1 MNSTGG
7 NVERTDEVTED
18 MTSAPESVLERAKAF
33 GPSALMT
40 PANAL
45 TMARIALSPVVFWM
59 ILSSDLD
66 TLADWWVASLAFLI
80 GITDGF
86 DGWLA
91 RKYGS
96 TRSGAFLDPLAD
108 KVLVLGSM
116 ICLAMVGRFTWV
128 PVVLVGTRELVVSAL
143 RSYWGRKGLAIQ
155 ASPLAKAK
163 TVVLSFGCLFTLVPP
178 LADDPAW
185 PADGLL
191 WIGVGLALVSGAQY
205 VVAGSRSTSTMA
217 R

>member
-1 MNSTGG
+1 MSGGG
-7 NVERTDEVTED
+7 NASGSDEVGREMQTATPTD
-18 MTSAPESVLERAKAF
+18 ATY
-33 GPSALMT
+33 GPSALWT
-40 PANAL
+40 PANVL
-45 TMARIALSPVVFWM
+45 TVVRIALSPVVFWM
-59 ILSSDLD
+59 ILQADPD
-66 TLADWWVASLAFLI
+66 DLADWRVAVLAFLI

-91 RKYGS
+91 RKYGT

-116 ICLAMVGRFTWV
+116 ICLASVGRIPWL
-128 PVVLVGTRELVVSAL
+128 PVVLVGAREIVISAL
-143 RSYWGRKGLAIQ
+143 RSWWGRRGLAIQ

-163 TVVLSFGCLFTLVPP
+163 TVVLSFGCLFTLVPG

-185 PADGLL
+185 PADGLIA
-191 WIGVGLALVSGAQY
+191 IGTVLALVSGAQY
-205 VVAGSRSTSTMA
+205 VVAGSRATSTMA

>member
-1 MNSTGG
+1 MSDGG
-7 NVERTDEVTED
+7 NLDDAEAVGGE
-18 MTSAPESVLERAKAF
+18 MPAAATSPLRSSTF
-33 GPSALMT
+33 GPSALWT

-45 TMARIALSPVVFWM
+45 TVARIALSPVVFWM
-59 ILSSDLD
+59 ILRSDLD
-66 TLADWWVASLAFLI
+66 DLADWWVAALAFVI
-80 GITDGF
+80 GITDGV

-91 RKYGS
+91 RKYGT

-116 ICLAMVGRFTWV
+116 ICLASVGRFTWV
-128 PVVLVGTRELVVSAL
+128 PVILVGTREVVVSAL
-143 RSYWGRKGLAIQ
+143 RSWWGRRGLAIQ

-191 WIGVGLALVSGAQY
+191 WIGVALALVSGAQY
-205 VVAGSRSTSTMA
+205 VQAGSRATSTMS